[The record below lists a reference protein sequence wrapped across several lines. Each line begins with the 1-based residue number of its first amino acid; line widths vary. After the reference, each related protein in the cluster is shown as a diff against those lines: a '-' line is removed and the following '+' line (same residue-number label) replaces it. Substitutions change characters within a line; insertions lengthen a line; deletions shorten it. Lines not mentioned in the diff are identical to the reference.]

1 MKSKTPK
8 TSGYST
14 ARGTRVKHSTAM
26 DWDEWAKKRRKYPV
40 KYSTGEDGQIIHS
53 TGVEF
58 DKRAKHRRK
67 EYEDNKRGG
76 ARHPGFTYKHYKKE
90 DKSSPPNGGIPPKA
104 GQSENDRKVSPK
116 PLKKVI
122 IDY

>member
-8 TSGYST
+8 ISGCST
-14 ARGTRVKHSTAM
+14 GRGTRVKYSTSM

-58 DKRAKHRRK
+58 DKRVKKYKRE
-67 EYEDNKRGG
+67 EYEDNKPGG
-76 ARHPGFTYKHYKKE
+76 ARHPGFTYKSYEKA
-90 DKSSPPNGGIPPKA
+90 DKSQAANGQEI
-104 GQSENDRKVSPK
+104 SPK
-116 PLKKVI
+116 LLKKVI